1 MALTSMALRQV
12 RADKRV
18 AILDG
23 DNAIDYRL
31 NCERGACAL
40 RFEFLAQKIF
50 FALRFELAQKIFFAV
65 NIRYVH
71 VHNRIRTYA
80 YVVGTNVPFL
90 RKSTPRTCRW
100 IAGSWQR
107 ERSWMRDVDEV
118 K

>member
-65 NIRYVH
+65 NIRYMYITIV
-71 VHNRIRTYA
+71 
-80 YVVGTNVPFL
+80 YVRMRMWLVPMSRFCVKAL
-90 RKSTPRTCRW
+90 RAPA
-100 IAGSWQR
+100 AGSLDR
-107 ERSWMRDVDEV
+107 GSESDHGCAMLM

>member
-40 RFEFLAQKIF
+40 RFE
-50 FALRFELAQKIFFAV
+50 
-65 NIRYVH
+65 
-71 VHNRIRTYA
+71 
-80 YVVGTNVPFL
+80 
-90 RKSTPRTCRW
+90 S
-100 IAGSWQR
+100 
-107 ERSWMRDVDEV
+107 
-118 K
+118 

>member
-65 NIRYVH
+65 NIHVMYVH
-71 VHNRIRTYA
+71 NNIV
-80 YVVGTNVPFL
+80 YVRMRMWLVPMSRFCVKAL
-90 RKSTPRTCRW
+90 RAPA
-100 IAGSWQR
+100 AGSLDR
-107 ERSWMRDVDEV
+107 GSESDHGCAMLM

>member
-65 NIRYVH
+65 NIH
-71 VHNRIRTYA
+71 VHNNIILRSTSTYVCVCGWYQCPVFA
-80 YVVGTNVPFL
+80 
-90 RKSTPRTCRW
+90 
-100 IAGSWQR
+100 
-107 ERSWMRDVDEV
+107 
-118 K
+118 